1 MRRIL
6 PRWPSARAGDDHH
19 LVAFFNMKMAHNYM
33 TSGAREMIF
42 MNFWSRN
49 SRATGPKMR
58 VPRGLFSLSI
68 MTMALLS
75 NRRYEPSERRIC
87 WRVRTSTASTTSPF
101 LDGAVRRGLL
111 DVRLDDVADAGV
123 ALVAADD
130 ADGGG
135 PLGAGVVS
143 HVYDGSNL

>member
-1 MRRIL
+1 
-6 PRWPSARAGDDHH
+6 
-19 LVAFFNMKMAHNYM
+19 M

-42 MNFWSRN
+42 MNFLSRN

-58 VPRGLFSLSI
+58 VPRGLFSLSM

-75 NRRYEPSERRIC
+75 KRKYEPSERRIC
-87 WRVRTSTASTTSPF
+87 WRVRTTTASTTSPF
-101 LDGAVRRGLL
+101 LTVPSGRGLL
-111 DVRLDDVADAGV
+111 DVGLDDVADAGV
-123 ALVAADD
+123 SLVAAND

-135 PLGAGVVS
+135 PLGAGVVG